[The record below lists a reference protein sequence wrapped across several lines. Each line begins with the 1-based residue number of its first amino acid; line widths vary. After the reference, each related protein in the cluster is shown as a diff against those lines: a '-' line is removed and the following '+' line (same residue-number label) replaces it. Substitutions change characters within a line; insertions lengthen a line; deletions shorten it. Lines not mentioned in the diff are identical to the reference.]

1 MSETGLPMHLQE
13 KVRHTILR
21 YRMIG
26 PGTTVVVGVSGGPD
40 SVGLLHILASMRGD
54 LDFQMVVAH
63 LDHALRPSSAVEAD
77 FVRSLAKQ
85 LGIVTRVRREDV
97 AEHARSHGISV
108 EEAGRRMRYDF
119 FEHVRHEAGA
129 HTIATAHHRDDSVET
144 FLLRIFRGS
153 SITGLRG
160 ILPVRGHIIRP
171 FVDVARSEI
180 LAFLQHE
187 GIDFVQ
193 DTTNLESTTDRNF
206 IRNRLVPL
214 VTERFPGFAE
224 SLKRTTE
231 LIAEEEA
238 ILEPAADA
246 LYHEAVSPCAQGLSL
261 NVGRLCR
268 APRVMAARCLRKA
281 LYELSGP
288 ETRWKRIHIEALL
301 KLLRGDKPSA
311 QVDLPGGLKAVREYG
326 IVLLTADRPNYGPK
340 ALNIVVDGPV
350 RMKTGAGAL
359 EFAVLDA
366 SEAELPKAGETN
378 RACFDADEAPFPLAV
393 RTPQPGDR
401 IEPWGLP
408 GSTKLKKLFIDL
420 KIPRA
425 RRGSLLVVAKDDD
438 ILWIPGI
445 RRSRIAPIRPETRRI
460 LEIRW
465 DGMHLAEGG
474 EVRTELEVP

>member
-1 MSETGLPMHLQE
+1 MRLQE
-13 KVRHTILR
+13 KVRHTIHR
-21 YRMIG
+21 HRMIE

-40 SVGLLHILASMRGD
+40 SVGLLHILASMRGE
-54 LDFQMVVAH
+54 LGFQMVAAH
-63 LDHALRPSSAVEAD
+63 LDHRLRPSSAAEAD
-77 FVRSLAKQ
+77 FVRNLAKQ
-85 LGIVTRVRREDV
+85 LGIVTYVRREDV

-108 EEAGRRMRYDF
+108 EEAGRRIRYDF

-129 HTIATAHHRDDSVET
+129 HTIATAHRLDDAVET

-153 SITGLRG
+153 SVTGLRG
-160 ILPVRGHIIRP
+160 ILPVRGPIIRP
-171 FVDVARSEI
+171 FIDVSRSEI
-180 LAFLQHE
+180 LAFLQEE

-193 DTTNLESTTDRNF
+193 DATNLESTTDRNF

-224 SLKRTTE
+224 SVKRTME

-238 ILEPAADA
+238 ILEPTADA
-246 LYHEAVSPCAQGLSL
+246 LYQEAISPCAQGLSL
-261 NVGRLCR
+261 NVEKLCQ
-268 APRVMAARCLRKA
+268 APGVIVARCLRKA

-311 QVDLPGGLKAVREYG
+311 QVDLPRGLKAVREYG
-326 IVLLTADRPNYGPK
+326 TLLLTAGRTDHV
-340 ALNIVVDGPV
+340 ATVLNIVVDGPGRV
-350 RMKTGAGAL
+350 KTGAGTL
-359 EFAVLDA
+359 EFTVLDA
-366 SEAELPKAGETN
+366 SDVELPKTGETK
-378 RACFDADEAPFPLAV
+378 RACFDADDAPFPLIV
-393 RTPQPGDR
+393 RTHQPGDR

-408 GSTKLKKLFIDL
+408 GSSKLKKLFIDL

-425 RRGSLLVVAKDDD
+425 RRGELLVVMKDNA

-445 RRSRIAPIRPETRRI
+445 RRSRIAPVGPETRRI

-465 DGMHLAEGG
+465 NGNHLTQSG
-474 EVRTELEVP
+474 EIRAELEAP

>member
-1 MSETGLPMHLQE
+1 M
-13 KVRHTILR
+13 
-21 YRMIG
+21 
-26 PGTTVVVGVSGGPD
+26 
-40 SVGLLHILASMRGD
+40 GLLHILASMRGE
-54 LDFQMVVAH
+54 LGFQMVAAH
-63 LDHALRPSSAVEAD
+63 LDHALRPSSAAEAD
-77 FVRSLAKQ
+77 FVRNLARR
-85 LGIVTRVRREDV
+85 LGIVTHVRREDV
-97 AEHARSHGISV
+97 ADHARSHGIST
-108 EEAGRRMRYDF
+108 EEAGRRIRYDF

-129 HTIATAHHRDDSVET
+129 HTIATAHHRDDSIET

-171 FVDVARSEI
+171 FIDVARAEI
-180 LAFLQHE
+180 LAFLHQE

-193 DTTNLESTTDRNF
+193 DATNLESTTDRNF

-224 SLKRTTE
+224 SVKRTME
-231 LIAEEEA
+231 LVAEEEA
-238 ILEPAADA
+238 ILEPTADK
-246 LYHEAVSPCAQGLSL
+246 LYREAVSPCAQGLSFD
-261 NVGRLCR
+261 VEKLCQ
-268 APRVMAARCLRKA
+268 APKVIAARCLRKA

-288 ETRWKRIHIEALL
+288 ETPWKRIHIEALL

-311 QVDLPGGLKAVREYG
+311 QMDLPGGLKAVREYG
-326 IVLLTADRPNYGPK
+326 ILLLTADRPNYGPK
-340 ALNIVVDGPV
+340 ALNIVVDGPGRV
-350 RMKTGAGAL
+350 NAGAL

-366 SEAELPKAGETN
+366 SEVELPKAGETK
-378 RACFDADEAPFPLAV
+378 RACFDADEAPFPLVV

-408 GSTKLKKLFIDL
+408 GSTKLKRLFIDL

-425 RRGSLLVVAKDDD
+425 RRGDLIVVVKDND

-445 RRSRIAPIRPETRRI
+445 RRSRIAPVVPETRRI

-465 DGMHLAEGG
+465 GDNRVTRSEDF
-474 EVRTELEVP
+474 RTELEVP